1 MRTDMQPEKA
11 KLSARHTKAASS
23 SSKSA
28 ILVEASRSATLAMVT
43 HLDLQDCRRALSPSR
58 ETSNGN
64 RAQIPEHDSLHD
76 SEFRNEKVLPDPSL
90 SSPKPDHIH
99 IAVIDDHPLYRDG
112 VVQTLR
118 GVSRFEVVAEG
129 ASREDAV
136 RIAQEQM
143 PDLMLLDI
151 NIPGNGIEA
160 AKDIARLCPVVKI
173 LILTASDSQDD
184 VFSGLEAGAR
194 GYILKGIGGADL
206 AKMITSVY
214 SGETIITPGLAGQIL
229 SRMNRAPVADLHAP
243 VPSELT
249 KREDEI
255 LALVAAGS
263 TNKEVAIVLKIS
275 EKTVKHYMTNIMQKL
290 HVRNRVEAAMAR
302 RPAAMGLTGK

>member
-11 KLSARHTKAASS
+11 KLSARHAKTASS
-23 SSKSA
+23 PSKSA
-28 ILVEASRSATLAMVT
+28 ILVEASRSATLAMVA

-58 ETSNGN
+58 ENSNGN
-64 RAQIPEHDSLHD
+64 RAQTPERGSLRD
-76 SEFRNEKVLPDPSL
+76 SEFRSEKVLPDPSL
-90 SSPKPDHIH
+90 NSPKPDHIH

-151 NIPGNGIEA
+151 SIPGNGIEA

-173 LILTASDSQDD
+173 LFLTASESQDD

-194 GYILKGIGGADL
+194 GYVLKGIGGAEL

-263 TNKEVAIVLKIS
+263 TNKEVAIVLNVS
-275 EKTVKHYMTNIMQKL
+275 PYTVETHRTHLMQKL
-290 HVRNRVEAAMAR
+290 NLHNTAEVVLYAVRKKIVA
-302 RPAAMGLTGK
+302 